1 MSSAPTS
8 TAGPERYCADC
19 RPAPLPLAGVR
30 SVGLFDGPL
39 RRAVHRL
46 KYRGRRSAAR
56 PLADLLVAPARAM
69 DLSADGATR
78 PLVLPVPLHSERERE
93 RGYNQASL
101 LARPLADLL
110 GLPYEPRL
118 LRRVRPTASQV
129 GLSRRQRRQNVR
141 GAFGAEAGVAGR
153 DILLVDDVTT
163 TGSTLGSAA

>member
-1 MSSAPTS
+1 
-8 TAGPERYCADC
+8 
-19 RPAPLPLAGVR
+19 
-30 SVGLFDGPL
+30 
-39 RRAVHRL
+39 
-46 KYRGRRSAAR
+46 
-56 PLADLLVAPARAM
+56 
-69 DLSADGATR
+69 
-78 PLVLPVPLHSERERE
+78 
-93 RGYNQASL
+93 GYNQASL

-163 TGSTLGSAA
+163 TGSTLGSAAEACRAAGAARVYAVTLGREP